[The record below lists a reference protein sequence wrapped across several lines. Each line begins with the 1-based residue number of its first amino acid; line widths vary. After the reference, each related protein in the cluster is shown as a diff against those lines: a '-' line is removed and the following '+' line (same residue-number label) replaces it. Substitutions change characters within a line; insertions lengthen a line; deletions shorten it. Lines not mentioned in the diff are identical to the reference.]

1 VQTSDYGPVSTG
13 PEVGGRTGGDR
24 GRRALRLRREASQ
37 QRLAGAMPRRGAEGM
52 GLMEGHAV
60 GAGGRS
66 CNRDSEAVCVAAR
79 RRRGRQPVEE
89 ARREEEATERW
100 EAMAGAEG

>member
-60 GAGGRS
+60 GAGGGAATVIQRQ
-66 CNRDSEAVCVAAR
+66 CVW
-79 RRRGRQPVEE
+79 RRG
-89 ARREEEATERW
+89 
-100 EAMAGAEG
+100 GGEGGSR